1 VRSSSKTGLACTLA
15 AFAFLSAVSSASAQ
29 GIQELRFRWD
39 APASSGAPAEGAA
52 AAPPPSAFTL
62 LGRQRAHGPLPRQ
75 RNPELSP
82 DHVVVVAEDAHGR
95 MLDWQVVADPRVLR
109 AEFPGPTGQLSG
121 QRLRQPSAEFMI
133 TIPDDPDLA
142 VLRLYRP
149 RWTGRGFALDPLGSV
164 PLPP

>member
-1 VRSSSKTGLACTLA
+1 VVL
-15 AFAFLSAVSSASAQ
+15 AFLGSASSASAQ
-29 GIQELRFRWD
+29 GIQELRVRWD
-39 APASSGAPAEGAA
+39 TLGAPAAPTDGAA
-52 AAPPPSAFTL
+52 AAPSPSAFTL

-95 MLDWQVVADPRVLR
+95 TLDWQVVTDPRLLR

-133 TIPDDPDLA
+133 TLPDDPDLA
-142 VLRLYRP
+142 VLRLYHP
-149 RWTGRGFALDPLGSV
+149 RWTGRGFVLDPLGSV